1 MTYSMSIK
9 FKWFKTCGLVLAGLL
24 AASCSREPA
33 GYGQPDASATPLA
46 FEAYVPRVIT
56 RAGVPGDVTTA
67 GLATGNLG
75 AAGFGVFGYYTGSG
89 QMGSGSQ
96 PNYMYNQQVKK
107 SGGKWVYSPVKYW
120 PNEYPD
126 ALATETDHVSFFAY
140 APYVDVTRATG
151 LLDTSSALAEGGNT
165 ATGIVSLSALAD
177 QGDPL
182 VNYVVSTDPT
192 KGVDLCWATVAD
204 HPDTANP
211 TATFVYW
218 GYPSARVRLTGGLPW
233 LNLTRAPSVD
243 DRIQL
248 VFRHATAKL
257 NVQIDAPSDYVVGD
271 TRVYV
276 REVAFTG
283 MAMEGAL
290 NLNNRTAATA
300 QWVGFE
306 GNGRISRETVKIC
319 DGRQDGLEGRFADSG
334 EGLTGINP
342 TLIQDTAWGDAAQQ
356 DGVTATTVNLFGS
369 GADALSP
376 LYVIPNGQPLT
387 VTLTYDIETADTLP
401 GTVSDGFTQGVS
413 VENRTSLAIRNGS
426 ADVVMEAGKS
436 YTLLLHVGLNGLRF
450 DVAVED
456 DWDYN
461 VEDLTI

>member
-1 MTYSMSIK
+1 MTYRMSIN
-9 FKWFKTCGLVLAGLL
+9 FKRFKTCGLVLAGLL

-33 GYGQPDASATPLA
+33 GYGQQGASATPLA
-46 FEAYVPRVIT
+46 FDAYVPRVVT
-56 RAGVPGDVTTA
+56 RAGVAGDVTT
-67 GLATGNLG
+67 TGFNSGDLG

-89 QMGSGSQ
+89 SLGSDSQ
-96 PNYMYNQQVKK
+96 PNFMYNQQVKK
-107 SGGKWVYSPVKYW
+107 SGGNWSYAPVKYW

-126 ALATETDHVSFFAY
+126 ALSSETDHVSFFAY
-140 APYVDVTRATG
+140 APYVDVIRATG
-151 LLDTSSALAEGGNT
+151 QLDAASALAGADDT

-177 QGDPL
+177 RGDPL
-182 VNYVVSTDPT
+182 VNYVASADPARA
-192 KGVDLCWATVAD
+192 VDLCWATVAD
-204 HPDTANP
+204 HPDASNP

-218 GYPSARVRLTGGLPW
+218 GYPSARVRLDGGLPW

-243 DRIQL
+243 DRIGF

-276 REVAFTG
+276 REVTFTG

-300 QWVGFE
+300 QWVGFD
-306 GNGRISRETVKIC
+306 GNGRISREAVTIC
-319 DGRQDGLEGRFADSG
+319 DGRQDGLEGRFADPG

-342 TLIQDTAWGDAAQQ
+342 NLIQDTAWGDASQK
-356 DGVTATTVNLFGS
+356 DGVTATAMNLFGS
-369 GADALSP
+369 GADALAP
-376 LYVIPNGQPLT
+376 IYVIPNGQPLT
-387 VTLTYDIETADTLP
+387 VTLTYDIETADSLP
-401 GTVSDGFTQGVS
+401 GTVSDGTTRGVS
-413 VENRTSLAIRNGS
+413 IENRSSLAIRNGIG
-426 ADVVMEAGKS
+426 DVVMEAGKS